1 MEMEEYITK
10 ELHNEYAQR
19 VDDENRRQNRR
30 IGELESQLRE
40 IRDLTASVREL
51 AVNMRN
57 MLEEQARQGERLEAL
72 ESRDGEMWRK
82 VTGHLI
88 TVVAGIIVGYIFTK
102 IGM

>member
-1 MEMEEYITK
+1 MKMEEYITK

-30 IGELESQLRE
+30 IGELEGQLRE

-88 TVVAGIIVGYIFTK
+88 TVILGIVVGYIFTQA
-102 IGM
+102 GM